1 MAYSSLSLEQITTSK
16 PKDNRSMNR
25 RSSDQIKNVNFSN
38 TNVQTTTTTTTTTRL
53 PSSRTIK
60 KKKKKKGKHA
70 SSTESRRIVWE
81 NIVWPLILETNRQY
95 FTVQEYRTKKG
106 KLIRTRNIYSSS
118 SQLSGGLVSLMNKGI
133 LVKNKGLYS
142 IHYRLVPYM
151 RKKVKLDYGLAARE
165 TYV

>member
-1 MAYSSLSLEQITTSK
+1 MVCIHTVRMVCIISPSFFVTSETSTITFRISSPKTISLICLQTS
-16 PKDNRSMNR
+16 
-25 RSSDQIKNVNFSN
+25 
-38 TNVQTTTTTTTTTRL
+38 
-53 PSSRTIK
+53 
-60 KKKKKKGKHA
+60 HA
-70 SSTESRRIVWE
+70 SLGLQPSPRIWEKSSIESRRIVWE

-95 FTVQEYRTKKG
+95 FTVQEYRTKKDEF
-106 KLIRTRNIYSSS
+106 IITRNIYSSS

>member
-1 MAYSSLSLEQITTSK
+1 MAYSSLSLEQVSTSK
-16 PKDNRSMNR
+16 PKDNMSTNT
-25 RSSDQIKNVNFSN
+25 RSSDQIKNVNFLD
-38 TNVQTTTTTTTTTRL
+38 TNAQTTTTWL
-53 PSSRTIK
+53 PSSRTI
-60 KKKKKKGKHA
+60 KKKKGKHA

-95 FTVQEYRTKKG
+95 FTVQEYRTKKDEF
-106 KLIRTRNIYSSS
+106 IITRNIYSSS

>member
-25 RSSDQIKNVNFSN
+25 RSSDQIKNVNFLD
-38 TNVQTTTTTTTTTRL
+38 TNAQTTTTTTTRL

-95 FTVQEYRTKKG
+95 FTVQEYRTKKNEF
-106 KLIRTRNIYSSS
+106 IITHNIYSSS

>member
-1 MAYSSLSLEQITTSK
+1 MAYSSLSLEQVSTSK
-16 PKDNRSMNR
+16 PKDNKSMTR
-25 RSSDQIKNVNFSN
+25 RSSDQIKNVNFLDTN
-38 TNVQTTTTTTTTTRL
+38 TQTTTTTTTWL
-53 PSSRTIK
+53 PYSRTI
-60 KKKKKKGKHA
+60 KKKKGKHA

-95 FTVQEYRTKKG
+95 FTVQEYRTKKDEF
-106 KLIRTRNIYSSS
+106 IRTRNIYSSS

-133 LVKNKGLYS
+133 LVKDKGLYS

>member
-16 PKDNRSMNR
+16 PKDNRSMNT
-25 RSSDQIKNVNFSN
+25 RSSDQIKNVNFLD
-38 TNVQTTTTTTTTTRL
+38 TNAQTTTTTTRL

-60 KKKKKKGKHA
+60 KKKKGKYA

-95 FTVQEYRTKKG
+95 FTVQEYRTKKNEF
-106 KLIRTRNIYSSS
+106 IITHNIYSS

>member
-1 MAYSSLSLEQITTSK
+1 
-16 PKDNRSMNR
+16 MNR
-25 RSSDQIKNVNFSN
+25 RSSDQIKNVNFLD
-38 TNVQTTTTTTTTTRL
+38 TNAQAITTL
-53 PSSRTIK
+53 PSSRTV
-60 KKKKKKGKHA
+60 KKKKGKHA

-81 NIVWPLILETNRQY
+81 NIIWPLILETDRQY

-118 SQLSGGLVSLMNKGI
+118 SQLSGGLISLMNKGI
-133 LVKNKGLYS
+133 LAKDKGLYS
-142 IHYRLVPYM
+142 IHYRLVPYL

>member
-25 RSSDQIKNVNFSN
+25 RSPDQINNVNFSN
-38 TNVQTTTTTTTTTRL
+38 TNVHTTTKTTTRL
-53 PSSRTIK
+53 PSSRTI
-60 KKKKKKGKHA
+60 KKKKGKHA

-95 FTVQEYRTKKG
+95 FTVQEYRTKKDEF
-106 KLIRTRNIYSSS
+106 IITRNIYSSS